1 MPKRSKVE
9 PKAKLSYTNGHFA
22 YAFTGAVLTGGFG
35 VIRDIEL
42 FEGQK
47 DSTTLKPIMNSFKKR
62 HDIQRTIFLQLMPA
76 LIVLKIIAS

>member
-1 MPKRSKVE
+1 MQKDLHELIAKTISKMPKRSKAE

-22 YAFTGAVLTGGFG
+22 YAFTGAVLTDGFG

-47 DSTTLKPIMNSFKKR
+47 DSTTLKPHNE
-62 HDIQRTIFLQLMPA
+62 
-76 LIVLKIIAS
+76 